1 VEYEGLSAEAAGAL
15 VDPKPCAL
23 KRFRITARNNL
34 EAFQKSKAIIQ
45 ESSNRS
51 SSGRKSLVLDDR
63 EAIPL
68 QGPQDLDVVHARSG
82 MKFRHVTDAG
92 HRAAELG
99 IAP

>member
-1 VEYEGLSAEAAGAL
+1 VLKRPVRWPP
-15 VDPKPCAL
+15 VDPKPCVL

-45 ESSNRS
+45 ESSNCS

-68 QGPQDLDVVHARSG
+68 QGPQDLDVVHATSG
-82 MKFRHVTDAG
+82 ITFPHVTC
-92 HRAAELG
+92 AAYPAAKCRN
-99 IAP
+99 AP